1 MRRAALALLLISALM
16 MLVAFAAAFAAGLG
30 SGVVADPV
38 TRSTPRWASALMA
51 AATGLCLAAF
61 MGVALGERVRDVRI
75 AAVLAFVG
83 LGVGGALMALL
94 WVPPVTGPDDALWGG
109 LPLGA
114 ALVVYG
120 IGLLPM
126 LIVPVVYAW
135 TFELVAPPSQERR

>member
-16 MLVAFAAAFAAGLG
+16 MLVAFGAA
-30 SGVVADPV
+30 VVASLGGGP
-38 TRSTPRWASALMA
+38 TPRWASAVMA
-51 AATGLCLAAF
+51 GATGLCLAAF

-126 LIVPVVYAW
+126 LIVPGVYAW
-135 TFELVAPPSQERR
+135 TFEHITAPSQEPR

>member
-1 MRRAALALLLISALM
+1 VRRAALALLLISALM
-16 MLVAFAAAFAAGLG
+16 MPVAFAAAVAAASVG
-30 SGVVADPV
+30 AA
-38 TRSTPRWASALMA
+38 TPRWASALMA

-61 MGVALGERVRDVRI
+61 MGVALGERARDVRI

-94 WVPPVTGPDDALWGG
+94 SVPPVTGPDEALWGG

-135 TFELVAPPSQERR
+135 TFEHVAPPSQERR

>member
-1 MRRAALALLLISALM
+1 MRRAALALLLASVLA
-16 MLVAFAAAFAAGLG
+16 MLIAFVAASAAAS
-30 SGVVADPV
+30 SGAV
-38 TRSTPRWASALMA
+38 TPRWASALMA
-51 AATGLCLAAF
+51 AATGVCLAAF
-61 MGVALGERVRDVRI
+61 MGVALGERARDARI

-94 WVPPVTGPDDALWGG
+94 WVPEVTGPDDALWGG

-126 LIVPVVYAW
+126 LIVPAVYAW
-135 TFELVAPPSQERR
+135 TFELVAPPSQEPR

>member
-16 MLVAFAAAFAAGLG
+16 MLVAFGAA
-30 SGVVADPV
+30 VVA
-38 TRSTPRWASALMA
+38 SLGGGLTPRWASALMA

-61 MGVALGERVRDVRI
+61 IGIALGERARDARI
-75 AAVLAFVG
+75 ATVLLFVG
-83 LGVGGALMALL
+83 LGVGGALMGLL
-94 WVPPVTGPDDALWGG
+94 WVPPSTGSDDALWGG

-126 LIVPVVYAW
+126 LIVPGVYAW
-135 TFELVAPPSQERR
+135 TFEHITPSSQEPG

>member
-16 MLVAFAAAFAAGLG
+16 MLVAFGAA
-30 SGVVADPV
+30 VVA
-38 TRSTPRWASALMA
+38 SLGGGATPRWASAVMA
-51 AATGLCLAAF
+51 GATGLCLAAF
-61 MGVALGERVRDVRI
+61 MGVALGERVRDARI

-126 LIVPVVYAW
+126 LIVPGVYAW
-135 TFELVAPPSQERR
+135 TFEHITPPSREPR